1 MIMKKKTSDQD
12 TNRFPYERPAMTVIS
27 VASENS
33 FCQSEISPFEK
44 APYLQDYN
52 PSDGEW

>member
-1 MIMKKKTSDQD
+1 MKKKTSDQD

-33 FCQSEISPFEK
+33 FCQSEISPFEQ